1 MSIINSSNTK
11 EHTYPTYGRQFKS
24 YRWYKPIIVGV
35 LFMFF
40 YLLLALIIVF
50 GAAYLVGGGS
60 PTVSELLSS
69 NIFATSYDDMDLA
82 NAWQSIVSLGT
93 VAVMMPALWLTAVIV
108 RDRPFSSY
116 SSARGGWSSKVFW
129 NTFPIAFICISIPIA
144 VKDIFFEHDI
154 SDFQMKFT
162 WFSFLVV
169 TILGPLQCIAEE
181 YAFRGLLMQTFGSWF
196 RLPVIAVI
204 LQTVIFA
211 AMHPYDMIGKIGI
224 LVSGLVF
231 AVSAW
236 IGRGIEVSSAYHIC
250 NNMTIFYLQGMNLST
265 ISTESKISDLIFEIC
280 TGAAFIALIYIA
292 SKRHN
297 WFNRIRRD
305 DLTAWNQK
313 IDEKL
318 ARKEAKKAAKA
329 GRKEEKTAEMNEE
342 AGVHEASAPGK
353 HFKE

>member
-40 YLLLALIIVF
+40 YLLLALMIVF

-250 NNMTIFYLQGMNLST
+250 NNMTIFYLQGMNIAEISST
-265 ISTESKISDLIFEIC
+265 SDMRSLIFGTV
-280 TGAAFIALIYIA
+280 TGVAYILIIFII
-292 SKRHN
+292 SKRTN
-297 WFNRIRRD
+297 WFSRIRKN
-305 DLTAWNQK
+305 DLAAWNKK
-313 IDEKL
+313 IDEKA

-329 GRKEEKTAEMNEE
+329 EKKAAKNEKIGE
-342 AGVHEASAPGK
+342 HEQSAPGK